1 VDSIDGIDKP
11 IKSFRVFSM
20 FVLGGGG
27 HQKKKR
33 CAPSVVGFPHFAGFC
48 GSGEG
53 YL

>member
-27 HQKKKR
+27 ARIKKKV
-33 CAPSVVGFPHFAGFC
+33 CT
-48 GSGEG
+48 
-53 YL
+53 